1 MAKLQDL
8 TATRQALQELAR
20 IVRSTRQTLA
30 AIISRDGQDWLI
42 SSVGTISQS
51 PAGNL
56 ADTLEHIED
65 VREGFLLSHRTEATV
80 RMSELRDMVAHVL
93 LDWQWLQTL
102 NLSVAPS
109 EDIDLLDQQL
119 LFFNHALIAL
129 GALPRLPAEAITFP
143 QRRPSY
149 SDVTPPVEPGELLDR
164 IEEIERII
172 YQAEV
177 MPNKKLAREPFRR
190 TYAFFEASSWLVDN
204 HLRPLL

>member
-8 TATRQALQELAR
+8 KATRQALQELAR

-30 AIISRDGQDWLI
+30 AIISRDGQEWAI
-42 SSVGTISQS
+42 TPVGMISQS
-51 PAGNL
+51 PTGNL
-56 ADTLEHIED
+56 SDTLEHIED
-65 VREGFLLSHRTEATV
+65 VREGFILSQRTEATV
-80 RMSELRDMVAHVL
+80 RMSELRDLVAHVL

-177 MPNKKLAREPFRR
+177 MPNRKLAREPFRR